1 MNKMNSEMMFLSRWI
16 KSPLTVASITPSSAR
31 LANAMAA
38 NLPDGDG
45 PVIELGGGTGKITRA
60 LLDAGV
66 APDYLIV
73 VERDPHFYHYMKQ
86 HFPEVTVILGD
97 ACDLTSLLIDLQ
109 IKTPA
114 RAVVSGLPL
123 LAMDKSI
130 QKKIVEQ
137 SLSITRQDGVLIQ
150 FSYGLFSPIKNSVQ
164 MELGLRPRCVAL
176 VWKNIPPAKVWTY
189 TLECSVVRDK
199 REMA

>member
-1 MNKMNSEMMFLSRWI
+1 MNRLNSEMMFLSRWI
-16 KSPLTVASITPSSAR
+16 KSPLSVAAITSSSAR
-31 LANAMAA
+31 LARVMAA

-66 APDYLIV
+66 SPDQLVV
-73 VERDPHFYHYMKQ
+73 VERDLHFYNYMKQ
-86 HFPEVTVILGD
+86 RFPQVTVIQGD
-97 ACDLTSLLIDLQ
+97 ACELTSLLKDLQ
-109 IKTPA
+109 IQTLA

-123 LAMDKSI
+123 LAMDADT

-137 SLSITRQDGVLIQ
+137 SLSLTRQHGVLIQ
-150 FSYGLFSPIKNSVQ
+150 FSYGLFSPVKNSVQ
-164 MELGLRPRCVAL
+164 VELGLKSRCVGQ

-189 TLECSVVRDK
+189 MVECSEVSGEV
-199 REMA
+199 EVA

>member
-1 MNKMNSEMMFLSRWI
+1 MYKMNSEMMFLSRWM
-16 KSPLTVASITPSSAR
+16 KSPLSVAAITPSSAR

-38 NLPDGDG
+38 NLPDGEG
-45 PVIELGGGTGKITRA
+45 LVIELGGGTGKITWA
-60 LLDAGV
+60 LLEAGV
-66 APDYLIV
+66 SPEHLIV

-86 HFPEVTVILGD
+86 NFPQVRVILGD
-97 ACDLTSLLIDLQ
+97 ACELTNLLQELH

-123 LAMDKSI
+123 LAMDAST

-137 SLSITRQDGVLIQ
+137 VLSLTRPQGVFIQ

-164 MELGLRPRCVAL
+164 MELAIRPRCVAK

-189 TLECSVVRDK
+189 MLECSAVDAL
-199 REMA
+199 EMA

>member
-1 MNKMNSEMMFLSRWI
+1 MNRLNSEMMFLSRWI
-16 KSPLTVASITPSSAR
+16 KSPLSVAAITSSSAR
-31 LANAMAA
+31 LARVMAA

-66 APDYLIV
+66 SPDQLVV
-73 VERDPHFYHYMKQ
+73 VERDLHFYNYMKQ
-86 HFPEVTVILGD
+86 RFPQVTVIQGD
-97 ACDLTSLLIDLQ
+97 ACELTSLLKDLQ
-109 IKTPA
+109 IKTLA

-123 LAMDKSI
+123 LAMDADT

-137 SLSITRQDGVLIQ
+137 SLSLTRQHGVLIQ
-150 FSYGLFSPIKNSVQ
+150 FSYGLFSPVKNSVQ
-164 MELGLRPRCVAL
+164 VELGLKSRCVGQ

-189 TLECSVVRDK
+189 MVECSEVGGEV
-199 REMA
+199 EVA